1 MDSKTVELLDKEITE
16 IRIELAKAV
25 DREKLDL
32 MLYNLQISIY
42 KLEDE

>member
-42 KLEDE
+42 KLENE